1 MYLKKAAVYFN
12 SVVRSSVLG
21 NKSPLTDT
29 ASVRRKESR
38 ELVWVDT
45 GYDSQGTVVAKNKWK
60 IQLEML

>member
-1 MYLKKAAVYFN
+1 MYLEKAAVYLD

-21 NKSPLTDT
+21 NESPLTDT
-29 ASVRRKESR
+29 ASVRRKESC

-60 IQLEML
+60 IQLKVL